1 LAERRLLI
9 ASGNPGKLHEYRELL
24 AGTGLELAGWETG
37 AAEDRDSYAA
47 NATLKAEAACIAS
60 GMPALGDDSG
70 LEVVALDGFPGL
82 HSARAGATQEERE
95 QLLFARLKGIPRPWK
110 ARFVCALALAF
121 PGQRAR
127 VFMGIREGEVVE
139 PRKGGTGFG
148 YDPVFLVPEVGKTF
162 AEMAPTEK
170 HRWSHRGVAVRA
182 LLKSGALAEISE
194 NS

>member
-1 LAERRLLI
+1 MAERRLLI

-70 LEVVALDGFPGL
+70 LEVGALDGFPGL
-82 HSARAGATQEERE
+82 HSARAGPTQEERE

-162 AEMAPTEK
+162 AEMAQTEK